1 MSKRVRLICGIIL
14 VLIAIA
20 ALVFVI
26 KSVHDGLPPEGQWKG
41 NIHQW
46 KPAYAGEGLVII
58 FVGIAGALCFLSG
71 IMLTIVALRQDHWW

>member
-1 MSKRVRLICGIIL
+1 MARRGRLICGIIL

-20 ALVFVI
+20 ALIIVI

-46 KPAYAGEGLVII
+46 KPAYAGEGLVIV
-58 FVGIAGALCFLSG
+58 FVGIAGALSFLGG
-71 IMLTIVALRQDHWW
+71 IFLTIVALRQDIWW